1 MAFIIKYKKY
11 LVTTVLIWTIVS
23 ICFLITFMLILSPQ
37 RGRISLVDQ
46 KTEEKKK
53 LYESAL
59 AASQKDTRN
68 KFTEQL
74 NHIRDKVG
82 NFLVDFE
89 ASTDLTFDVSQI
101 ANDKDVDS
109 FSIKNISSKGFVSIP
124 NCNYIYEDQFN
135 INFNSG
141 FNQFASFLN
150 ALERHQPVLFVDQFK
165 INQSR
170 KVDSGY
176 QVTLN
181 VSFFVKKPQN
191 SEKTTKDSV

>member
-1 MAFIIKYKKY
+1 MAFVQTYKKY
-11 LVTTVLIWTIVS
+11 LVTTLLIWTVVS
-23 ICFLITFMLILSPQ
+23 VFCLIAFLLILSPQ
-37 RGRISLVDQ
+37 RDRISLDAQ
-46 KTEEKKK
+46 KTEEKKN

-59 AASQKDTRN
+59 TAAQKDTRN
-68 KFTEQL
+68 KLTEQL
-74 NHIRDKVG
+74 NHIRDRVG

-101 ANDKDVDS
+101 ANEKDVDS

-124 NCNYIYEDQFN
+124 NCEYIYENQFN

-141 FNQFASFLN
+141 FNQFAAFLN

-165 INQSR
+165 IDQSR

>member
-59 AASQKDTRN
+59 AAAQKDTRN
-68 KFTEQL
+68 KLTEQL
-74 NHIRDKVG
+74 NHIRGKVD

-101 ANDKDVDS
+101 ANEKDVDS

-124 NCNYIYEDQFN
+124 NCEYIYEDQFN

-191 SEKTTKDSV
+191 SDKTTKDSV